1 MAEKRNVTLT
11 EKQKRFCEEYL
22 LDLNATN
29 AAIRAGYSP
38 DSAADIGSEN
48 LQKPHIK
55 AEIDRRMAERSARLG
70 VTQDR
75 VLLELAKIAFSAPC
89 DVIDFESGEVL
100 DKEKAAA
107 IASIKIKQIPTRDG
121 EIITERDI
129 RFTDRVK
136 ALELCGK
143 HVGMFKDK
151 VELSGE
157 GGTIEVKLE
166 GELKEWSR

>member
-1 MAEKRNVTLT
+1 MAEKRKVVLT

-48 LQKPHIK
+48 MQKPHIK
-55 AEIDRRMAERSARLG
+55 AEIDRRIADRSARLG

-75 VLLELAKIAFSAPC
+75 VLLELAKIAFSAPA

-107 IASIKIKQIPTRDG
+107 IASIKIKQIPNRDG

-136 ALELCGK
+136 ALELCGR

-157 GGTIEVKLE
+157 GGAITVKLE
-166 GELKEWSR
+166 GELQEWSK

>member
-1 MAEKRNVTLT
+1 MAKNKTIGLT
-11 EKQKRFCEEYL
+11 EKQKLFCEEYL

-38 DSAADIGSEN
+38 ESAADIASEN
-48 LQKPHIK
+48 MQKPHIK
-55 AEIDRRMAERSARLG
+55 AAIDKRMAERSARLG

-75 VLLELAKIAFSAPC
+75 VLTELAKIAFAAPC
-89 DVIDFESGEVL
+89 EVIDFESGEIL
-100 DKEKAAA
+100 DKERAAA
-107 IASIKIKQIPTRDG
+107 IASIKIKQIPTREG
-121 EIITERDI
+121 ETITERDI
-129 RFTDRVK
+129 RFVDRVK

-157 GGTIEVKLE
+157 GGTIAVTLE
-166 GELKEWSR
+166 GELGEWAK